1 MKMSKKIL
9 PALAMLIV
17 SAVMLSTA
25 SFAWFAI
32 GSQVT
37 VDGMT
42 VGVKS
47 DSAFL
52 VIGTLEQTITAADYN
67 VTGVTFD
74 TDKAELV
81 PVALKSNALTDKTGE
96 ELRTAAGTKSSWY
109 YEVGSA
115 NDTHTGTGVVVEIP
129 DNKDLDVYV
138 VKYSV
143 QVAVASLTNVTMK
156 DLKATVT
163 LDGDAGCEAVSVL
176 VVGPDGYENLSNG
189 EQGMSMSF
197 TGTVALDEEIDNTPV
212 QIDIYI
218 YYYGGHKSITN
229 NNLFAN
235 NIKDATV
242 TVSFSAGATN

>member
-1 MKMSKKIL
+1 MKMSKTIL
-9 PALAMLIV
+9 PALAMLLV

-37 VDGMT
+37 ADGMT

-52 VIGTLEQTITAADYN
+52 VIGTLDQTITADNYN
-67 VTGVTFD
+67 VTGVTFN
-74 TDKAELV
+74 TGKAELV
-81 PVALKSNALTDKTGE
+81 PVALKSNALTDKTGVD
-96 ELRTAAGTKSSWY
+96 LRTAAGTKSSWY

-115 NDTHTGTGVVVEIP
+115 NDTHTGTGVVEIP
-129 DNKDLDVYV
+129 ANKNLDVYV
-138 VKYSV
+138 VKYTV

-163 LDGDAGCEAVSVL
+163 LTGDAGCEAVSVL

-189 EQGMSMSF
+189 EQGMLKSF
-197 TGTVALDEEIDNTPV
+197 TGNVALDKEIDNNAV
-212 QIDIYI
+212 EIDIYI
-218 YYYGGHKSITN
+218 YYFGGHKSITN

-235 NIKDATV
+235 NIKGATV
-242 TVSFSAGATN
+242 TVSFSAGASN

>member
-52 VIGTLEQTITAADYN
+52 VIGKTDDTITAADYN
-67 VTGVTFD
+67 VTGVTFAP
-74 TDKAELV
+74 TRTELV
-81 PVALKSNALTDKTGE
+81 PVALKSNALTDKTGQ
-96 ELRTAAGTKSSWY
+96 ELRDAAGAKSSWY

-115 NDTHTGTGVVVEIP
+115 NDTHTGTGEVAIP
-129 DNKDLDVYV
+129 ANKDLNVYV
-138 VKYSV
+138 VKYTV
-143 QVAVASLTNVTMK
+143 QVAVASLTEVTMK

-163 LDGDAGCEAVSVL
+163 LDGGAGCEAVSVL

-197 TGTVALDEEIDNTPV
+197 TGNVALDKEIDNNPV
-212 QIDIYI
+212 PIDIYI

-229 NNLFAN
+229 NNLFAD